1 VYASFGCKVS
11 VVEMAETLLPG
22 MDVDLGKELARA
34 FAKQK
39 IDVLTGHKYE
49 KCERRTDGATI
60 TVTGPQGTRT
70 LDAERVLVAVGRG
83 PDPKDEL
90 GLDRLG
96 VERERGFV
104 VVDATMRTSVPNVYA
119 IGDLVG
125 PYLLAHTASD
135 QGLIAVETMAG
146 LPTHPLDPTRVPL
159 CIYCEPEVAAVGLTE
174 AQAREGGRGVKVGK
188 FPFRALGKALAAGH
202 TDGFVKLVVGV
213 KHGEI
218 LGVHMI
224 GVGVTDLIAESGLA
238 RTLEATTE
246 ELIATVHAHPTLA
259 EAVREAALVA
269 EGRGLNV

>member
-1 VYASFGCKVS
+1 
-11 VVEMAETLLPG
+11 

-39 IDVLTGHKYE
+39 IDVLAGHRYE
-49 KCERRTDGATI
+49 GCERRDGGATI
-60 TVTGPQGTRT
+60 TVKGPQGTRA
-70 LDAERVLVAVGRG
+70 LGAERVLVAVGRG
-83 PDPKDEL
+83 PEPKDEL
-90 GLDRLG
+90 GLERLG
-96 VERERGFV
+96 VKRERGFV
-104 VVDATMRTSVPNVYA
+104 AVDATMRTSVPNVYA

-135 QGLIAVETMAG
+135 QGLIAVETIAG
-146 LPTHPLDPTRVPL
+146 RPTHAMDPTRVPL

-174 AQAREGGRGVKVGK
+174 AEAREGGRGAPQGGRGVRQGGRGVKVGK

-202 TDGFVKLVVGV
+202 TDGFVKLVVGE
-213 KHGEI
+213 KHGEV

-224 GVGVTDLIAESGLA
+224 GVGVTDLIAEGGLA

-259 EAVREAALVA
+259 EAIREAALVA
-269 EGRGLNV
+269 EGRGINV